1 MESAMAAAAEAAIAA
16 GRFGLGARPGE
27 LAGIGGDPRG
37 WILDQIRR
45 PGPLPPALAG
55 LPASQAVTEQLLGAQ
70 QAGPGEVQKLARE
83 KLRAIYIAD
92 GSARLRAAIDS
103 DRPLVERLV
112 HFWSNHFTVSVRQ
125 KVAVLGIAGAF
136 EREAIRPHVLGR
148 FEDMLVAVV
157 SHPAMLLYLDNAQS
171 IGPNSRAGQR
181 SKRGINENL
190 ARELMELHTL
200 GVDGGYSQEDVKELA
215 KILTGWSVVP
225 KREANAG
232 TFRFFQPAHE
242 PGAKLLLGV
251 RYEEGGQ
258 REGMAALHALAG
270 DAATARFVATKLA
283 RHFIADDPPADAVQ
297 RLAKSFRDSGGDLA
311 AVTATLVALPQVWAA
326 PLPKIKTPSELVIS
340 SLRAAGGYEGG
351 DRQLVG
357 SLMVLDQPPFQ
368 ALQPSG
374 WADQASAWIGPE
386 SLMRR
391 IEWVQQAAARLPA
404 PPDIIGRA
412 EDVLGPLL
420 SADTRSA
427 IRRAPSPAEAF
438 AMLLASPE
446 FQRR

>member
-1 MESAMAAAAEAAIAA
+1 MAAAAEAAIAA

-27 LAGIGGDPRG
+27 LARIGRDPRG

-45 PGPLPPALAG
+45 PGSPPAALAG
-55 LPASQAVTEQLLGAQ
+55 LPASQAVTEQLMAARQG
-70 QAGPGEVQKLARE
+70 GPKEVKKLVRE
-83 KLRAIYIAD
+83 KLREIYIAEA
-92 GSARLRAAIDS
+92 GARLRAAIDS
-103 DRPLVERLV
+103 DRPVVERLV

-136 EREAIRPHVLGR
+136 EREAIRPHVLGS
-148 FEDMLVAVV
+148 FEDLLVAVV

-181 SKRGINENL
+181 AKRGINENL

-200 GVDGGYSQEDVKELA
+200 GVDGGYSQADVTELA

-225 KREANAG
+225 KRQPDPGA
-232 TFRFFQPAHE
+232 FRFFQPAHE
-242 PGAKLLLGV
+242 PGPKMLLGL

-258 REGMAALHALAG
+258 QEGLAALHALSVHP
-270 DAATARFVATKLA
+270 ATARFVATKLA
-283 RHFIADDPPADAVQ
+283 RHFIADTPPPDAVQ
-297 RLAKSFRDSGGDLA
+297 RLAKSFRESRGDLA
-311 AVTATLVALPQVWAA
+311 AVMATLISLPQVWAD
-326 PLPKIKTPSELVIS
+326 PLPKIKSPSDLVIS
-340 SLRAAGGYEGG
+340 SLRACGGYQGA
-351 DRQLVG
+351 DKPLVG
-357 SLMVLDQPPFQ
+357 SLMALDQPPFQ

-374 WADQASAWIGPE
+374 FADQASAWIGPE
-386 SLMRR
+386 SLVRR
-391 IEWVQQAAARLPA
+391 IEWVQAAAARLPV
-404 PPDIIGRA
+404 PDDIVARG

-420 SADTRSA
+420 TADTKTA
-427 IRRAPSPAEAF
+427 IRRAPSPAEGL